1 MPTYQFLNQDTGKID
16 ELVMTISERDQFVI
30 DNPSMVQ
37 QLNKLNLG
45 DPIRMGVTKPPES
58 FRDILRNI
66 KDKHLGSNVNII

>member
-1 MPTYQFLNQDTGKID
+1 
-16 ELVMTISERDQFVI
+16 MTMSERDQFVI

-45 DPIRMGVTKPPES
+45 DPMRMGITKPPEG

>member
-1 MPTYQFLNQDTGKID
+1 
-16 ELVMTISERDQFVI
+16 MTISERDQFVI